1 MDAGEE
7 SDIKSV
13 VDEALNKYGRLDVF
27 FANAGILGSTTTIT
41 ESSGEDFMKV
51 MRVNALG

>member
-27 FANAGILGSTTTIT
+27 FANAGILGSTTTVT